1 MAILNNQKYF
11 FQTRAFRIGITI
23 VGVIVV
29 LGLVVFSKQIG
40 QLLDLFGSRAS
51 TEAPLMLNGNPG
63 ENNFLAPGYTAEP
76 DQCFRIADGKLRL
89 NPIGPTPSG
98 PGCIVEE

>member
-23 VGVIVV
+23 VGVIIV

-51 TEAPLMLNGNPG
+51 TEDTIMLNGNSG
-63 ENNFLAPGYTAEP
+63 QNNFLAPGYTATP
-76 DQCFRIADGKLRL
+76 DECFKIVDGKLRL
-89 NPIGPTPSG
+89 NPI
-98 PGCIVEE
+98 PGCQVEE